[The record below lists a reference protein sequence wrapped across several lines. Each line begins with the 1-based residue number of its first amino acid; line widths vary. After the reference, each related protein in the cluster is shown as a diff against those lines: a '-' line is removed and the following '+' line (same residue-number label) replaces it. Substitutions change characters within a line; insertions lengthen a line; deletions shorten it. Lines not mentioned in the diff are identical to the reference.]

1 MTSKPRRSK
10 ILQFRGLLVI
20 GIILASIVVVGI
32 IRFWVKYGSSGSCIP
47 VDEDVGLSVIE
58 TRDGGYLVVGYTQSI
73 FALLVKV
80 DANGNIVWNKAL
92 NIMSSILTR
101 VICGYEGYIAV
112 GWVAE
117 NQNAGLC
124 IKVDE
129 EGNIIWNRT
138 YIEQYPIIIRTIDKT
153 SNNYIAVG
161 NIYYDTNTDIWLAR
175 IDVDGNVVW
184 SKTIGGPGNDI
195 GNSIVRASDGYI
207 IAGYTEAGSGD
218 SDLWLLKI
226 DEDGNV
232 VWSKTIGGPGKDIGN
247 SIVRASDGYIII
259 GGSSQYPGVWIVKVD
274 ENGSVVWNGAI
285 GGPADVGYSIAQ
297 ISDGGYIIVGRSS
310 KYDTGDVLLVKI
322 DKDFHIEWIITYS
335 SFATKG

>member
-153 SNNYIAVG
+153 INNNYIVVG
-161 NIYYDTNTDIWLAR
+161 NIYYDTDTDIWLAR
-175 IDVDGNVVW
+175 
-184 SKTIGGPGNDI
+184 
-195 GNSIVRASDGYI
+195 
-207 IAGYTEAGSGD
+207 
-218 SDLWLLKI
+218 I

-232 VWSKTIGGPGKDIGN
+232 VWS
-247 SIVRASDGYIII
+247 
-259 GGSSQYPGVWIVKVD
+259 
-274 ENGSVVWNGAI
+274 
-285 GGPADVGYSIAQ
+285 
-297 ISDGGYIIVGRSS
+297 
-310 KYDTGDVLLVKI
+310 
-322 DKDFHIEWIITYS
+322 
-335 SFATKG
+335 

>member
-1 MTSKPRRSK
+1 MMSKPRRSK

-92 NIMSSILTR
+92 NMMSSILTR
-101 VICGYEGYIAV
+101 VIRGYEGYIAV

-138 YIEQYPIIIRTIDKT
+138 YMEQYPIIIRAIDKT
-153 SNNYIAVG
+153 ISNNNYIVVG
-161 NIYYDTNTDIWLAR
+161 NIYYDTDTDIWLAR
-175 IDVDGNVVW
+175 
-184 SKTIGGPGNDI
+184 
-195 GNSIVRASDGYI
+195 
-207 IAGYTEAGSGD
+207 
-218 SDLWLLKI
+218 I

-285 GGPADVGYSIAQ
+285 GGPAYVGYSIAQ

-310 KYDTGDVLLVKI
+310 KYDTGDVLLIKI

-335 SFATKG
+335 SSATKG

>member
-153 SNNYIAVG
+153 INNNYIVVG
-161 NIYYDTNTDIWLAR
+161 NIYYDTDTDIWLAR
-175 IDVDGNVVW
+175 
-184 SKTIGGPGNDI
+184 
-195 GNSIVRASDGYI
+195 
-207 IAGYTEAGSGD
+207 
-218 SDLWLLKI
+218 I

-259 GGSSQYPGVWIVKVD
+259 GGSSQHPGVWIVKVD

-310 KYDTGDVLLVKI
+310 KYDTGDVLLIKI

>member
-153 SNNYIAVG
+153 INNNYIVVG
-161 NIYYDTNTDIWLAR
+161 NIYYDTDTDIWLAR
-175 IDVDGNVVW
+175 
-184 SKTIGGPGNDI
+184 
-195 GNSIVRASDGYI
+195 
-207 IAGYTEAGSGD
+207 
-218 SDLWLLKI
+218 I

-259 GGSSQYPGVWIVKVD
+259 GGSSQYPGVWIVKVN

-310 KYDTGDVLLVKI
+310 KYDTGDVLLIKI

>member
-153 SNNYIAVG
+153 INNNYIVVG
-161 NIYYDTNTDIWLAR
+161 NIYYDTDTDIWLAR
-175 IDVDGNVVW
+175 IDEDGNVVW

-207 IAGYTEAGSGD
+207 I
-218 SDLWLLKI
+218 
-226 DEDGNV
+226 
-232 VWSKTIGGPGKDIGN
+232 
-247 SIVRASDGYIII
+247 I
-259 GGSSQYPGVWIVKVD
+259 GGSSQHPGVWIVKVD